1 MANILAVDDSEAIR
15 AMMKVVL
22 ESAGHHVFWKDNG
35 REALDFARDH
45 TVDLVITDLNMPEM
59 GGMSLVNHLRRLEG
73 YTTKPILVI
82 TTETA
87 DYKKQKTKNKKQKAK
102 TVGAT
107 GWIAKPV
114 DKDRLLNAV
123 ARTIG

>member
-1 MANILAVDDSEAIR
+1 MASILAVDDSEAIR
-15 AMMKVVL
+15 TMMKVVL
-22 ESAGHHVFWKDNG
+22 ESAGHNVFLKENG
-35 REALDFARDH
+35 RDALEFAKDH

-59 GGMSLVNHLRRLEG
+59 GGMSLVAHLRRMDT
-73 YTTKPILVI
+73 YKNKPILVI

-87 DYKKQKTKNKKQKAK
+87 DYKKQKAK

-114 DKDRLLNAV
+114 DAQRLLTAV
-123 ARTIG
+123 TKTVG

>member
-1 MANILAVDDSEAIR
+1 MASILAVDDSEAIR
-15 AMMKVVL
+15 TLMKVVL
-22 ESAGHHVFWKDNG
+22 ESAGHMVFIKANG
-35 REALDFARDH
+35 REALDWARDH

-59 GGMSLVNHLRRLEG
+59 GGMSLVGHLRRLEG
-73 YTTKPILVI
+73 YKNKPILVI

-87 DYKKQKTKNKKQKAK
+87 DYKKQKAK

-114 DKDRLLNAV
+114 DKERLLAAV
-123 ARTIG
+123 ERTVG

>member
-1 MANILAVDDSEAIR
+1 MANILAVDDSVAIR
-15 AMMKVVL
+15 TMMKVVL
-22 ESAGHHVFWKDNG
+22 ESAGHNVFLKENG
-35 REALDFARDH
+35 REALDFAKGH

-59 GGMSLVNHLRRLEG
+59 GGMSLVNHLRKLEE
-73 YTTKPILVI
+73 YKSKPILVI

-87 DYKKQKTKNKKQKAK
+87 DYKKQKAK

-114 DKDRLLNAV
+114 DKERLLRAV
-123 ARTIG
+123 EKTVG

>member
-22 ESAGHHVFWKDNG
+22 ESAGHNVFLKENG
-35 REALDFARDH
+35 REALDFAKDH

-59 GGMSLVNHLRRLEG
+59 GGMSLVSHLRRLEG

-87 DYKKQKTKNKKQKAK
+87 DYKKQKAK

>member
-15 AMMKVVL
+15 TLMKVVL
-22 ESAGHHVFWKDNG
+22 EGAGHTVFIKENG
-35 REALDFARDH
+35 REAFDFAKDH

-59 GGMSLVNHLRRLEG
+59 GGMSLVSNLRRLDH
-73 YTTKPILVI
+73 YKTKPILVM

-87 DYKKQKTKNKKQKAK
+87 DYKKQKAK
-102 TVGAT
+102 GMGAT

-114 DKDRLLNAV
+114 DQDRLLQAV
-123 ARTIG
+123 TKTVG

>member
-1 MANILAVDDSEAIR
+1 MMASILAVDDSEAIR
-15 AMMKVVL
+15 TLMKVVL
-22 ESAGHHVFWKDNG
+22 ENAGHTVFLKENG

-59 GGMSLVNHLRRLEG
+59 GGMSLVGNLRRLDN
-73 YTTKPILVI
+73 YKTKPILVM

-87 DYKKQKTKNKKQKAK
+87 DYKKQKAK

-114 DKDRLLNAV
+114 DKDRLLQAV
-123 ARTIG
+123 EKTVG

>member
-1 MANILAVDDSEAIR
+1 MASILAVDDSQAIR
-15 AMMKVVL
+15 SLMQVVL
-22 ESAGHHVFWKDNG
+22 EGEGHTVFLKENG
-35 REALDFARDH
+35 REALEFARNH

-59 GGMSLVNHLRRLEG
+59 GGMSLVGHLRRLDT
-73 YTTKPILVI
+73 YKAVPILVI

-87 DYKKQKTKNKKQKAK
+87 DYKKQKAR

-114 DKDRLLNAV
+114 DKQRLLKAV
-123 ARTIG
+123 AKTIK

>member
-1 MANILAVDDSEAIR
+1 MASILAVDDSEAIR
-15 AMMKVVL
+15 TMMKVVL
-22 ESAGHHVFWKDNG
+22 ESAGHNVFVKENG
-35 REALDFARDH
+35 REALDWARDH

-59 GGMSLVNHLRRLEG
+59 GGISLVSHLRRLDN
-73 YTTKPILVI
+73 YKSKPILVI

-87 DYKKQKTKNKKQKAK
+87 DYKKSKAK

-114 DKDRLLNAV
+114 DKDRLLMAV
-123 ARTIG
+123 QKTVG

>member
-15 AMMKVVL
+15 TMMKVVL
-22 ESAGHHVFWKDNG
+22 ETAGHNVFIKENG
-35 REALDFARDH
+35 REALEWARGH

-59 GGMSLVNHLRRLEG
+59 GGMSLVSHLRRLEG
-73 YTTKPILVI
+73 YKSKPILVI

-87 DYKKQKTKNKKQKAK
+87 DYKKSKAK
-102 TVGAT
+102 NVGAT

-114 DKDRLLNAV
+114 DKNRLLAAV
-123 ARTIG
+123 EKTVG

>member
-1 MANILAVDDSEAIR
+1 MMASILAVDDSEAIR
-15 AMMKVVL
+15 TLMKVVL
-22 ESAGHHVFWKDNG
+22 ENAGHTVFLKENG
-35 REALDFARDH
+35 RDALDFARDH

-59 GGMSLVNHLRRLEG
+59 GGMSLVGNLRRLDT
-73 YTTKPILVI
+73 YKTKPILVM

-87 DYKKQKTKNKKQKAK
+87 DYKKQKAK

-114 DKDRLLNAV
+114 DKDRLLQAV
-123 ARTIG
+123 ERTVG

>member
-1 MANILAVDDSEAIR
+1 MASILAVDDSEAIR
-15 AMMKVVL
+15 TLMKVVL
-22 ESAGHHVFWKDNG
+22 ESEGHTVFVKENG
-35 REALDFARDH
+35 RVALDWAKDH

-59 GGMSLVNHLRRLEG
+59 GGMSLVGHLRRLEG
-73 YTTKPILVI
+73 YKSKPILVI

-87 DYKKQKTKNKKQKAK
+87 DYKKQKAK

-114 DKDRLLNAV
+114 DKDRLLAAV
-123 ARTIG
+123 HRTVG

>member
-1 MANILAVDDSEAIR
+1 MANILAVDDSQAIR
-15 AMMKVVL
+15 TLMKVVL
-22 ESAGHHVFWKDNG
+22 ESEGHNVFVKENG
-35 REALDFARDH
+35 REALEFARGH

-59 GGMSLVNHLRRLEG
+59 GGMSLVSHLRKLEA
-73 YTTKPILVI
+73 YKSKPILVI

-87 DYKKQKTKNKKQKAK
+87 DYKKQKAK

-114 DKDRLLNAV
+114 DKDRLIKAV
-123 ARTIG
+123 QKTVG